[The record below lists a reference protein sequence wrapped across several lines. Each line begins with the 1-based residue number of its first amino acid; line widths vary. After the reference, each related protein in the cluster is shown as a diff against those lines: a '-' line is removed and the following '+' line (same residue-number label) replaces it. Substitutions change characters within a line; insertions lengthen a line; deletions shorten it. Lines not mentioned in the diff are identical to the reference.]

1 MLIHLPFL
9 QKLKFSVRKQFFISL
24 NIYNVNN
31 NNIPLTQTIKTI

>member
-9 QKLKFSVRKQFFISL
+9 RKLKFSVRKQFFISL